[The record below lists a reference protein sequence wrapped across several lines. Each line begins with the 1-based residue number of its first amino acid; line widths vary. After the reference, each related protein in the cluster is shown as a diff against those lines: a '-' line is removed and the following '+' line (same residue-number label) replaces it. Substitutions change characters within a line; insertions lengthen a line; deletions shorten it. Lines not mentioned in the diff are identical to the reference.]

1 MTQSLK
7 DNFSVTNVSRP
18 KRLKTLALLRKRLLT
33 YRPSCK
39 PAVTL
44 AAPIIQFEDVEIDLA
59 KFEVRR
65 QGRRI
70 RLEKQPFDLLVLLLR
85 NPGDLVARKEIAE
98 SLWAPDVFVE
108 TDRSI
113 NNAIR
118 KIRLALKDD
127 PEHPRFIETVAGR
140 GYRFIATV
148 SLSTGSQPKSI
159 SEQVVFGDGHGTL
172 ATNDRAVPATTASD
186 PVTATETKR
195 LPAVRAVKWLVLVP
209 AAFLVVVGVI
219 WELRQKSDQRKERT
233 ERGEVSYTQIT
244 NFTDSAVSP
253 ALSSDGRMVAFYR
266 SDSGFRTP
274 DQIWVKWL
282 PQGEPVQLTNDHTLK
297 YGLAFSPDGSR
308 IAYTTLNAK
317 TSEWKTFTV
326 SALGGASTL
335 LLSNA
340 AGLTWLDQHR
350 VLFSEVE
357 SGVHM
362 GVVTATENRSE
373 YRKLYFPLHER
384 MMAHYSYASPD
395 QQWALV
401 VEMDPTWQRCRLISL
416 QSSSESRQVGPQG
429 PCTSAAWSP
438 DGRWM
443 YFGAEVDGAH
453 HLWRERFPEG
463 QLEQITFGPTE
474 EEGLAMAPDGGSLI
488 TSIGL
493 HESAI
498 WMHDKQGD
506 RALSS
511 EGYVLPRSAKF
522 SSDGKLLYYVMRH
535 DSSASSSELWRRDL
549 ESGKTE
555 GILPGI
561 SVLAFDVSNDG
572 KEVVFSTQP
581 PGKASQ
587 LWLAPLD
594 GSSPPKQLSATGE
607 GAPHFG
613 PDGEIFFQFSDGK
626 ANYIGRISKDG
637 SGRSMLLPD
646 PVLAVLGIS
655 PDRRW
660 LITDSAA
667 AIMATPVRDGSPRP
681 ICVGWCSAAWAPDG
695 KFFYI
700 GLPPNSGLPRAK
712 TLAIPVP
719 PGETLPGLPSSGI
732 RGPEDGKAIPGTRLL
747 DGWFIA
753 PGPDPSTFAY
763 VKTTMHRNL
772 YRIPVP

>member
-1 MTQSLK
+1 
-7 DNFSVTNVSRP
+7 
-18 KRLKTLALLRKRLLT
+18 
-33 YRPSCK
+33 
-39 PAVTL
+39 L
-44 AAPIIQFEDVEIDLA
+44 AAPIIQFEDVEIDLG

-70 RLEKQPFDLLVLLLR
+70 RLEKQPFDLLVLLIR
-85 NPGDLVARKEIAE
+85 NRGDLVARKEIAE

-118 KIRLALKDD
+118 KIRLALRDD

-148 SLSTGSQPKSI
+148 SLSTGSPPKSI

-172 ATNDRAVPATTASD
+172 PTNNPAVPAITAAI
-186 PVTATETKR
+186 PVTAAETKW
-195 LPAVRAVKWLVLVP
+195 LPAGREVKWLVLVP
-209 AAFLVVVGVI
+209 AAFLIVVGVI
-219 WELRQKSDQRKERT
+219 WELQQKSGQRKERT
-233 ERGEVSYTQIT
+233 ARGELSYAQIT
-244 NFTDSAVSP
+244 NFTDSAISP

-266 SDSGFRTP
+266 SDSGFLTP

-282 PQGEPVQLTNDHTLK
+282 PQGEPVQVTNDPMLK
-297 YGLAFSPDGSR
+297 YGVAFSPDGSR
-308 IAYTTLNAK
+308 IAYTAFISE
-317 TSEWKTFTV
+317 TSDWKTLTI
-326 SALGGASTL
+326 SPLGGAPTL

-357 SGVHM
+357 TGVHM
-362 GVVTATENRSE
+362 GIVTATENRSD
-373 YRKLYFPLHER
+373 YRKFYFPQHER
-384 MMAHYSYASPD
+384 MMAHYSYASPNR
-395 QQWALV
+395 QWALV
-401 VEMDPTWQRCRLISL
+401 VEMDPIWQRCRLISL
-416 QSSSESRQVGPQG
+416 QGSSESRQVGPQG

-463 QLEQITFGPTE
+463 QLEQITYGPTE
-474 EEGLAMAPDGGSLI
+474 EDGVAMAPDGHSLI

-493 HESAI
+493 RESAI

-511 EGYVLPRSAKF
+511 EGYVLPFSAKF
-522 SSDGKLLYYVMRH
+522 SSGGKLLFYLMRR
-535 DSSASSSELWRRDL
+535 DSSASSSGLWRRDL

-555 GILPGI
+555 AILPGM
-561 SVLAFDVSNDG
+561 SMLAYDVSNDG

-594 GSSPPKQLSATGE
+594 GSSAPRQLSSTGE
-607 GAPHFG
+607 GAPHFD
-613 PDGEIFFQFSDGK
+613 PDGQVLFQFSDGK
-626 ANYIGRISKDG
+626 ANYVGRINKDG
-637 SGRSMLLPD
+637 SGRSKLLAD
-646 PVLAVLGIS
+646 PVLALLGIS

-660 LITDSAA
+660 LITDSSA
-667 AIMATPVRDGSPRP
+667 AILAISIRGGSPRR
-681 ICVGWCSAAWAPDG
+681 ICMGWCSAAWAPDG
-695 KFFYI
+695 KFLYI
-700 GLPPNSGLPRAK
+700 GLPPNSGLPGAK
-712 TLAIPVP
+712 TLAIPVAA
-719 PGETLPGLPSSGI
+719 GEMLPRLPSSGI
-732 RGPEDGKAIPGTRLL
+732 RGLEDAKAIPGTRLL

>member
-1 MTQSLK
+1 
-7 DNFSVTNVSRP
+7 
-18 KRLKTLALLRKRLLT
+18 
-33 YRPSCK
+33 
-39 PAVTL
+39 L
-44 AAPIIQFEDVEIDLA
+44 AAPIIHFEDVEIDLG

-85 NPGDLVARKEIAE
+85 NRGDLVARKVIAE
-98 SLWAPDVFVE
+98 SLWEPGVFVE

-118 KIRLALKDD
+118 KIRLALRDD

-159 SEQVVFGDGHGTL
+159 SEQIAFGDGHGTL
-172 ATNDRAVPATTASD
+172 ATNHPAVPTITANNPVTTA
-186 PVTATETKR
+186 ETKR
-195 LPAVRAVKWLVLVP
+195 LPAVRAVTWWVLVP

-219 WELRQKSDQRKERT
+219 WELRQRSDQRKERT

-266 SDSGFRTP
+266 SDSGFLTP

-282 PQGEPVQLTNDHTLK
+282 PQGEPVQVTSDPKLK
-297 YGLAFSPDGSR
+297 YGVAFSPDGSR
-308 IAYTTLNAK
+308 IAYTTFISE
-317 TSEWKTFTV
+317 TSEWKTFTI
-326 SALGGASTL
+326 SPLGGAPTL

-357 SGVHM
+357 TGVHM
-362 GVVTATENRSE
+362 GIVTATENRSD
-373 YRKLYFPLHER
+373 YRKFYFPQHER

-395 QQWALV
+395 RQWALV
-401 VEMDPTWQRCRLISL
+401 VEMDPIWQRCRLISL

-463 QLEQITFGPTE
+463 QLEQITHGPTE
-474 EEGLAMAPDGGSLI
+474 EDGVAMAPDGHSLI

-493 HESAI
+493 RESAI

-511 EGYVLPRSAKF
+511 EGYVLPSSAKF
-522 SSDGKLLYYVMRH
+522 SSDGRLLSYLMRY
-535 DSSASSSELWRRDL
+535 DSSASSSGLWRRDL

-555 GILPGI
+555 AILPGM
-561 SVLAFDVSNDG
+561 STLAYDVSNDG
-572 KEVVFSTQP
+572 KVVVFSTQP
-581 PGKASQ
+581 PGRATQ

-594 GSSPPKQLSATGE
+594 GSSAPRQLSATGE

-613 PDGEIFFQFSDGK
+613 PDGEILFQFSDGK
-626 ANYIGRISKDG
+626 ANYIGRMNKDG
-637 SGRSMLLPD
+637 SGRSKLLPN
-646 PVLAVLGIS
+646 PVLALLGIS
-655 PDRRW
+655 SDRRW
-660 LITDSAA
+660 LITDSSA
-667 AIMATPVRDGSPRP
+667 AILAISIRGGSPRP
-681 ICVGWCSAAWAPDG
+681 ICMGWCSADWAPDG
-695 KFFYI
+695 KFLYV
-700 GLPPNSGLPRAK
+700 GLPPNSGLPAAK

-719 PGETLPGLPSSGI
+719 AGETLPRLPPSGI
-732 RGPEDGKAIPGTRLL
+732 RGPEDAKPIPGTRLL

>member
-1 MTQSLK
+1 
-7 DNFSVTNVSRP
+7 
-18 KRLKTLALLRKRLLT
+18 
-33 YRPSCK
+33 
-39 PAVTL
+39 L
-44 AAPIIQFEDVEIDLA
+44 AAPIIQFEDVEIDLG

-70 RLEKQPFDLLVLLLR
+70 RLEKQPFDLLVLLIR
-85 NPGDLVARKEIAE
+85 NRGDLVARKEIAE

-118 KIRLALKDD
+118 KIRLALRDD

-159 SEQVVFGDGHGTL
+159 SEPIAFGDGHGTL
-172 ATNDRAVPATTASD
+172 ATNDPAVPTITANN
-186 PVTATETKR
+186 PVTAAETKR

-219 WELRQKSDQRKERT
+219 WELGQKSDQRKAPTQPRER
-233 ERGEVSYTQIT
+233 SYTQIT

-266 SDSGFRTP
+266 SDSGFLTP

-297 YGLAFSPDGSR
+297 YELAFSPDGSR
-308 IAYTTLNAK
+308 LAYTSYSAETD
-317 TSEWKTFTV
+317 EWKTFTV
-326 SALGGASTL
+326 SPLGGEPTL
-335 LLSNA
+335 FLSNA

-350 VLFSEVE
+350 ILFSEIE
-357 SGVHM
+357 SGAHM

-373 YRKLYFPLHER
+373 YRKLYFPQHER

-395 QQWALV
+395 RQWALV
-401 VEMDPTWQRCRLISL
+401 VEMDPIWQRCRLISL

-453 HLWRERFPEG
+453 HLWRERFPQG

-474 EEGLAMAPDGGSLI
+474 EDGVALASDGRSLI

-493 HESAI
+493 RESAI

-506 RALSS
+506 HALSS
-511 EGYVLPRSAKF
+511 EGYVLPSSAKF
-522 SSDGKLLYYVMRH
+522 SSDGKLLSYLMRR
-535 DSSASSSELWRRDL
+535 DSSSSSSELWRRDL

-555 GILPGI
+555 AILPGM
-561 SVLAFDVSNDG
+561 SMLAYDVSNDG

-581 PGKASQ
+581 PGKATQ

-594 GSSPPKQLSATGE
+594 RSSPPRQLSATGE
-607 GAPHFG
+607 SAPYFG
-613 PDGEIFFQFSDGK
+613 PDGQVLFQFTDGK
-626 ANYIGRISKDG
+626 ANYIGRINKNG
-637 SGRSMLLPD
+637 SGRSKLLPD
-646 PVLAVLGIS
+646 PVLALLGIS

-660 LITDSAA
+660 LIADSIP
-667 AIMATPVRDGSPRP
+667 AILVISTRGGSARR
-681 ICVGWCSAAWAPDG
+681 ICMGWCSAAWAPDG

-700 GLPPNSGLPRAK
+700 GLPPNSGLPSAK

-719 PGETLPGLPSSGI
+719 AGEVLPRLPSSGI
-732 RGPEDGKAIPGTRLL
+732 RGPEDAKAIPGTRLL
-747 DGWFIA
+747 DGWFLS
-753 PGPDPSTFAY
+753 PGPDPSIFAY